1 VFKPV
6 LILFI
11 SALVSSVA
19 LLFSPNIIIQGFL
32 VLMIWFYIFYKLENF
47 RKSLT
52 LILLGLSSF
61 SFVISSNYIEELGIE
76 SSFFYELASF
86 SPLYLLLRSY
96 STLWNSQWMYL
107 DTPFHFYFESSSLTL
122 QAWVYFIVVLMV
134 SIKKKNA

>member
-1 VFKPV
+1 
-6 LILFI
+6 
-11 SALVSSVA
+11 
-19 LLFSPNIIIQGFL
+19 
-32 VLMIWFYIFYKLENF
+32 MIWFFIFYKLENF

-86 SPLYLLLRSY
+86 SPLYLLVRSY